1 MSDAK
6 EEASLNEWQSILDSS
21 MSRKDGKEP
30 KANADVQAK
39 SVGIRAVLD
48 KALQSYDK
56 LPMLEIVFDRLVRLL
71 TTSLRNL
78 TSETVDVD
86 VVSFNSLRFN
96 NYIKMIPQ
104 TALITVFKAVEWENL
119 GLLTIDSSLVFSMVD
134 ILFGGRKNKIDI
146 DDTESRTHT
155 DIEQALVRQISD
167 IILSD
172 LGSAFDVVSPITF
185 AHDRLETNAT
195 FATIARPGDA
205 AMLLQLKVDLESRGG
220 KIDILIPYAT
230 LDPIRE
236 LLSKVFMGESF
247 GADAE
252 WEENL
257 VNIAYGIDL
266 PLDAIIISKPVTIM
280 DVALLKVGKTIV
292 LDHEAEEEI
301 LLSSSGVN
309 IFKGQIGKK
318 GDKMAMNITD
328 VLLKRGVDV

>member
-1 MSDAK
+1 MSEAK
-6 EEASLNEWQSILDSS
+6 EEASLNEWQSILDTSI
-21 MSRKDGKEP
+21 KTGKKQDYETEP
-30 KANADVQAK
+30 VPNGAK
-39 SVGIRAVLD
+39 GIKAVLD

-86 VVSFNSLRFN
+86 IISFNSLRFN

-134 ILFGGRKNKIDI
+134 ILFGGKKNKLDL
-146 DDTESRTHT
+146 DDMESRTHT

-167 IILSD
+167 VILGD

-257 VNIAYGIDL
+257 VNAAYDLELPIDAVIINK
-266 PLDAIIISKPVTIM
+266 PLKIV
-280 DVALLKVGKTIV
+280 DVASFQVGKTIV
-292 LDHEAEEEI
+292 LDHEAEEEV
-301 LLSSSGVN
+301 LLTASGVG

-318 GDKMAMNITD
+318 GEQVAIHITD
-328 VLLKRGVDV
+328 VLLKRGGVV

>member
-21 MSRKDGKEP
+21 MGRKDGKES
-30 KANADVQAK
+30 KANADAQAK

-86 VVSFNSLRFN
+86 VISFNSLRFN

-146 DDTESRTHT
+146 DDMESRTHT

-266 PLDAIIISKPVTIM
+266 ALDAIIISKPVTIM

>member
-21 MSRKDGKEP
+21 MSRKDGKES
-30 KANADVQAK
+30 KANSDAQAK

-86 VVSFNSLRFN
+86 VISFNSLRFN

-146 DDTESRTHT
+146 DDMESRTHT

-280 DVALLKVGKTIV
+280 DIALLKVGKTIV